1 MSFLKKGLLAN
12 YITDNRVSL
21 DKDGNGLRNPNYMN
35 YNGKYRKVWNGKK
48 YADSIKFI
56 FENELGFAAVFRFS
70 VSPQSVEITYPQRV
84 FETKTFGG
92 SVIEDYG
99 NDTANI
105 TIQGSTIN
113 SDIRY
118 YVCNPFSS
126 EHELEENGSGIDE
139 LLDFKNLLETWGNVD
154 YRNGKK
160 VKIFYD
166 NLQFAVNP
174 KEFTIKQSKDNPLAY
189 AYTINLIGTD
199 ETHRQLDIS
208 DFDSGTSFKEKL
220 NELYAKFEN
229 FVKTTENYLSV
240 LEAGLEYFEDFK
252 DICATI
258 RAADIRLEKALNN
271 LVNQILAY
279 VDEVSTCLDES
290 TNLKDLVISSG
301 IRVGLGTVDKAFNSA
316 QALVEAIDHGLKFF
330 EDFKD
335 TYGKMSSDIQEHWE
349 MTGEK
354 IVETCKYMMV
364 SSKEKAEE
372 LLADIQQSTSTCDA
386 GVVPG
391 DKNSSDEIIFIYGV
405 KEYTVCANDT
415 WDSLSLKFY
424 GNAAKATLLSSYNNQ
439 KLNAQADSHTGGSE
453 TTDNNGMPSS
463 GTKIYIPV
471 LENSSGFN
479 GNNQVF
485 NLPDVVDN
493 YGHDIRLTSDGD
505 FDFHNGDIATT
516 EGLETLSQAI
526 INRLSTTVGSRIRD
540 SVYGI
545 RTNIGSTD
553 NTIQLVISS
562 SIESTLISD
571 PRIKSVDDIEFTGNG
586 DRLNVSVSYTD
597 INDCQRSI
605 GGIF

>member
-35 YNGKYRKVWNGKK
+35 YNGKYRKVWNGRK

-105 TIQGSTIN
+105 SIQGSTIN

-199 ETHRQLDIS
+199 ETQRQLDIS

-240 LEAGLEYFEDFK
+240 LESGLEYFEDFK
-252 DICATI
+252 DICA
-258 RAADIRLEKALNN
+258 
-271 LVNQILAY
+271 
-279 VDEVSTCLDES
+279 
-290 TNLKDLVISSG
+290 
-301 IRVGLGTVDKAFNSA
+301 
-316 QALVEAIDHGLKFF
+316 
-330 EDFKD
+330 
-335 TYGKMSSDIQEHWE
+335 
-349 MTGEK
+349 
-354 IVETCKYMMV
+354 V
-364 SSKEKAEE
+364 SSK
-372 LLADIQQSTSTCDA
+372 D
-386 GVVPG
+386 
-391 DKNSSDEIIFIYGV
+391 
-405 KEYTVCANDT
+405 
-415 WDSLSLKFY
+415 
-424 GNAAKATLLSSYNNQ
+424 
-439 KLNAQADSHTGGSE
+439 
-453 TTDNNGMPSS
+453 
-463 GTKIYIPV
+463 
-471 LENSSGFN
+471 
-479 GNNQVF
+479 
-485 NLPDVVDN
+485 
-493 YGHDIRLTSDGD
+493 
-505 FDFHNGDIATT
+505 
-516 EGLETLSQAI
+516 
-526 INRLSTTVGSRIRD
+526 
-540 SVYGI
+540 
-545 RTNIGSTD
+545 NIGFWK
-553 NTIQLVISS
+553 
-562 SIESTLISD
+562 
-571 PRIKSVDDIEFTGNG
+571 RKA
-586 DRLNVSVSYTD
+586 
-597 INDCQRSI
+597 
-605 GGIF
+605 GIFREKMGFIGNIMQKACTMSDKS